1 MVSMSSSQTLSPDI
15 KFNSNLFN
23 LAGSNLFSPKN
34 VPVNGSGVE
43 KRHSHLYN
51 TLDERGFK
59 NLGKLKI
66 EISE

>member
-1 MVSMSSSQTLSPDI
+1 MP
-15 KFNSNLFN
+15 
-23 LAGSNLFSPKN
+23 GSNLFSPKN
-34 VPVNGSGVE
+34 MPGISSGAE
-43 KRHSHLYN
+43 KRHSHLYS